1 MIGVVKAI
9 TAINC
14 KMTNLIA
21 HLTSGTIVG
30 AIMLS
35 GCEATVTIG
44 GTTSG
49 IATTTS
55 PRSSTMSVRMV
66 GIMRMK
72 TSKIGIE
79 LSTREK
85 SLSLVVDVGLIVEKV
100 AIKLGNRN
108 GVWSGGEGGNKGIIV
123 CTQTS

>member
-1 MIGVVKAI
+1 MA
-9 TAINC
+9 
-14 KMTNLIA
+14 NLIA

-30 AIMLS
+30 AIMMS
-35 GCEATVTIG
+35 GCEATVTIRG
-44 GTTSG
+44 ATSG

-55 PRSSTMSVRMV
+55 PRSSTTSVRMFE
-66 GIMRMK
+66 IMRMK

-85 SLSLVVDVGLIVEKV
+85 SLSLSLVVDARLIVEKV

-108 GVWSGGEGGNKGIIV
+108 GVWSGGNKGIIV